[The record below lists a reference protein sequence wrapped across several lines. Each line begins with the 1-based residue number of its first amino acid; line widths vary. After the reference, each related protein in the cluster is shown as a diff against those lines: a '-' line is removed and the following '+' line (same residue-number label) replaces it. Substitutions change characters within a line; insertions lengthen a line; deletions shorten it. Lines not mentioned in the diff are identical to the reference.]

1 MVFQLPIL
9 IINQNFL
16 KCWVNDS
23 NFLYSLKKNVNS
35 TNKVSYW
42 LLSNKKFEFNLNIH
56 QKSIGIL
63 LDITSN
69 HLKVDFIGLK
79 YYFILKKKKRKK
91 KKQVSIPTWQQSWI
105 SWHPCLSNSILVWKR
120 LFLLVLGCKNK
131 EAQFISFGTVPIRD
145 VSPKLALV

>member
-1 MVFQLPIL
+1 MVYQLPIL

-35 TNKVSYW
+35 TSKVSYW
-42 LLSNKKFEFNLNIH
+42 LLSNKKSEFNLNIH

-79 YYFILKKKKRKK
+79 YYFILKKKKKEEEEASVNSNLATVLNFLASLLIK
-91 KKQVSIPTWQQSWI
+91 LNIGLEAFVS
-105 SWHPCLSNSILVWKR
+105 LSIGLQK
-120 LFLLVLGCKNK
+120 
-131 EAQFISFGTVPIRD
+131 
-145 VSPKLALV
+145 